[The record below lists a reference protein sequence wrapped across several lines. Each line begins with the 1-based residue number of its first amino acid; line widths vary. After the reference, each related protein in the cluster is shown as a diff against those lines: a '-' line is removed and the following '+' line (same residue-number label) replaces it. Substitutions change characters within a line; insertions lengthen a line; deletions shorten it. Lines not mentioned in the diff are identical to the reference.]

1 LDQRTAH
8 DRALRDRF
16 EAVVRSRINDVVM
29 NGDRKQRLGHL
40 SNISFRFIEGEGL
53 LINLDLEGVAV
64 STGSACSSGTLEPS
78 PVIRALGVDDEIARG
93 SIRFSFGKDNSEA
106 DVDYAIEVLSRAVER
121 LRALSPLTLVSHWFS
136 QIPQILSY
144 SAQFKDHLAHPR
156 NAGELSEANAVAE
169 ETNPVCGDRVRLSLI
184 VKNDRILSARF
195 LAYGCPPTLVCG
207 SVLTELIKG
216 MTVAEAG
223 EITRAELL
231 NEIGGLPSRKQH
243 AAALAI
249 ETLHSALARLFWS
262 PRKRASA

>member
-1 LDQRTAH
+1 
-8 DRALRDRF
+8 
-16 EAVVRSRINDVVM
+16 
-29 NGDRKQRLGHL
+29 
-40 SNISFRFIEGEGL
+40 
-53 LINLDLEGVAV
+53 
-64 STGSACSSGTLEPS
+64 
-78 PVIRALGVDDEIARG
+78 
-93 SIRFSFGKDNSEA
+93 
-106 DVDYAIEVLSRAVER
+106 
-121 LRALSPLTLVSHWFS
+121 
-136 QIPQILSY
+136 LSY

-249 ETLHSALARLFWS
+249 ETLHSALARLF
-262 PRKRASA
+262 